1 MRDGLHPVLAGPS
14 RLLRLK
20 LNLAENLRYCRPSPR
35 NRWVYSYK
43 VRLNDREQIA
53 YAKKSIPYS
62 IVHARLDEDDCEGA
76 KNGPMFPLQ
85 PPPDL

>member
-1 MRDGLHPVLAGPS
+1 
-14 RLLRLK
+14 
-20 LNLAENLRYCRPSPR
+20 
-35 NRWVYSYK
+35 

-85 PPPDL
+85 PPPDP